1 MFFLKDEVTLIFSVD
16 YYQLLQIDEVLYV
29 FLGIFIWG
37 ILNLMLMD
45 S

>member
-16 YYQLLQIDEVLYV
+16 YQLLQIDEVLYV
-29 FLGIFIWG
+29 FPGIFIWG

>member
-1 MFFLKDEVTLIFSVD
+1 MFFLKDEITLIFSSD

-29 FLGIFIWG
+29 FLAVFIWG
-37 ILNLMLMD
+37 IVNLMLMD

>member
-16 YYQLLQIDEVLYV
+16 YQLLQIDEVLYV